1 MRALSNKGDV
11 IGLEDPGYM
20 PARHLA
26 EMHGLSPKFLNIG
39 NHGAAD
45 NQNLA
50 EMQYSYPSHYTTDVT
65 QLDQGHFSTSEGAIQ
80 SPVLKGRMSNI
91 SEEAGYNNY

>member
-1 MRALSNKGDV
+1 MAPILQQVNQPYAANGDV
-11 IGLEDPGYM
+11 GYD
-20 PARHLA
+20 
-26 EMHGLSPKFLNIG
+26 NIG

-65 QLDQGHFSTSEGAIQ
+65 QLDQGHFSTSEGATQ